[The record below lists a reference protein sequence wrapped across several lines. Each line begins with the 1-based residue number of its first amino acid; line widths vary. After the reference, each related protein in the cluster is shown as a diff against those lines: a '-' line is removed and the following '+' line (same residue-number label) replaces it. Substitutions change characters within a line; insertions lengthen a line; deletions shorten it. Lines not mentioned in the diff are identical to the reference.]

1 MSKVKLQVVEI
12 GPLDAY
18 GKNRYGSTDTLRP
31 GDVIEFDRMPNFET
45 WDIDP
50 NWPSNGF
57 DYTEDLCPGTN
68 LRTGDSRTWC
78 FHAIKFEKA

>member
-18 GKNRYGSTDTLRP
+18 SKSDKIKA
-31 GDVIEFDRMPNFET
+31 GDVIEFDSMPNFKT
-45 WDIDP
+45 WDLADDH
-50 NWPSNGF
+50 PSQGYDWTREYANGA
-57 DYTEDLCPGTN
+57 N
-68 LRTGDSRTWC
+68 LRTGEHRLWC